1 MICLKGV
8 CVLYLC
14 VEFRGIKVKNRY
26 CKLQGSNKI
35 YLIEKQIGDE
45 VILLSENV
53 KVRTLKD
60 NIILLEEDFVPQ
72 KRSSTS
78 SINITSENIP
88 NEIMLRHKL
97 KDDAMAELDK
107 YIDQAIV
114 AKLGRVRIIH
124 GRHGGVLRDAVHEYL
139 NNHPYVKEF
148 EIAGYGEGGIGVTVA
163 ILGNKS

>member
-1 MICLKGV
+1 M
-8 CVLYLC
+8 
-14 VEFRGIKVKNRY
+14 ENRY
-26 CKLQGSNKI
+26 CSLQGSNKI
-35 YLIEKQIGDE
+35 YLIEREIGNE
-45 VILLSENV
+45 VVLISENV

-60 NIILLEEDFVPQ
+60 NITLLEENFMPQ

-78 SINITSENIP
+78 SINIVSENIP

-97 KDDAMAELDK
+97 KDDAIAELDK
-107 YIDQAIV
+107 YIDQALV

-139 NNHPYVKEF
+139 KNHPYVKEF

-163 ILGNKS
+163 ILGKKS